1 MGICRRC
8 ARVFPAVFYA
18 GEQQG
23 AHNFLLKCSNKSFFT
38 FFGLK
43 LGRKFSYL
51 LWHHSSIRLTI
62 RVLTMGNFLLSIF
75 CPAKIMKVSERIKIS
90 CIRVVLQKKSSKWF
104 IKVIDKFHWPI
115 DFPTLSSELDN
126 TDQNLIKRVR
136 TTLFRRSNPSKTLL
150 LWAYKGKSH
159 EPQQGWNFLTEP
171 NRFGQADYK
180 ISIKKCLTNSIL
192 IFIHIYNYNSHNS
205 TYLYTF
211 Y

>member
-1 MGICRRC
+1 MGSWDGDDFRLSPNLALVSWDGEIKRKKGAKQPIPLPLRGSGSVREFVRSPRGCLQASPGGDRWARAVVRASAFFYFPCSVLLGGCTMGICRRC

-90 CIRVVLQKKSSKWF
+90 CIRVVLQKKSSK
-104 IKVIDKFHWPI
+104 
-115 DFPTLSSELDN
+115 
-126 TDQNLIKRVR
+126 
-136 TTLFRRSNPSKTLL
+136 
-150 LWAYKGKSH
+150 
-159 EPQQGWNFLTEP
+159 
-171 NRFGQADYK
+171 
-180 ISIKKCLTNSIL
+180 
-192 IFIHIYNYNSHNS
+192 
-205 TYLYTF
+205 
-211 Y
+211 